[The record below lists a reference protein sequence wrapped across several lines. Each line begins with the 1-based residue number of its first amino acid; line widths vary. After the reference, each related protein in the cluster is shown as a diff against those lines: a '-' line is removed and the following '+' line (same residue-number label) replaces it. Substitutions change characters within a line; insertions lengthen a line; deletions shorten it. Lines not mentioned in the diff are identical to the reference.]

1 MSQADP
7 MHDLIRTTL
16 HQANHIALF
25 SHIRPDGDAIGS
37 LLGLGLCL
45 QQAGKQV
52 EMILRDGIPQ
62 NFRHLPGHEQIK
74 STPTS
79 NADLWI
85 ILDASDP
92 NRIGGLLD
100 GRQPDINIDHHVT
113 NLNYARINFIQPE
126 AVATAAILAE
136 SIPLWQLPIPPAA
149 AQALLTGILTDTIGF
164 RTSNMTSDVLRLA
177 ANLMDMGA
185 DLPELYRRALS
196 TRSYESAMYWGQ
208 ALARLQRQGTL
219 IWTSLTLQDRQVSGY
234 NGNDDAD
241 LNNILSSIDSSE
253 VSILFIEQKNG
264 TVKVSW
270 RAQPGWD
277 VSALA
282 LEFGGGGHAPAA
294 GADIPGTLSDVQTR
308 VLQATMAWMQ
318 ASNQKKQSTIN
329 HNQTLSGVK

>member
-1 MSQADP
+1 MNQSLSVHEA
-7 MHDLIRTTL
+7 IRTAL
-16 HQANHIALF
+16 HQADSIALF

-37 LLGLGLCL
+37 LLGLGLTL
-45 QQAGKQV
+45 QHAGKKV
-52 EMILRDGIPQ
+52 EMVLRDGVPH
-62 NFRHLPGHEQIK
+62 NFHHLPDYDQIK
-74 STPTS
+74 SVSSS
-79 NADLWI
+79 NADLWVV
-85 ILDASDP
+85 LDASDP
-92 NRIGGLLD
+92 NRIGGLLN

-113 NLNYARINFIQPE
+113 NLNYGRINFIQPE

-136 SIPLWQLPIPPAA
+136 SIPLWQFSIPPAA

-177 ANLMDMGA
+177 AKLMDIGA
-185 DLPELYRRALS
+185 NLPELYRHALS
-196 TRSYESAMYWGQ
+196 TRSYESAIYWGQ

-219 IWTSLTLQDRQVSGY
+219 IWTSLTLQDRQISGY
-234 NGNDDAD
+234 TGNDDAD
-241 LNNILSSIDSSE
+241 LNNILSSIEDCD

-282 LEFGGGGHAPAA
+282 LQLGGGGHAPAA

-308 VLQATMAWMQ
+308 VLQATITWMQ
-318 ASNQKKQSTIN
+318 DSNQQKQGTIN
-329 HNQTLSGVK
+329 QSLSGVK